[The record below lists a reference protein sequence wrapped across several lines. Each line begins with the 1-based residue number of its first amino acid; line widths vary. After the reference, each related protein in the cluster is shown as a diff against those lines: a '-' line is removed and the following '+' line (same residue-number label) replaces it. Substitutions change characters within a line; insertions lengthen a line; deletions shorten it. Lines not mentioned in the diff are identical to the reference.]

1 MQENLDLVIEGGW
14 LIDGLG
20 GPRRRADVGIRGER
34 IAAIGDLSAMPAGR
48 RIDAGGKI
56 VAPGFIDTHGHDDLM
71 FVEKPGL
78 EWKTSQGITSVVVG
92 NCGISGA
99 PAPLPG
105 NTAAALALLGD
116 SPLFTDMAVYFGALQ
131 AQRPMINVAALVG
144 HANLRLAA
152 MRDPAAQPTE
162 AEQQAMERMLAEA
175 LAAGAAGFSTGL
187 AYQP

>member
-1 MQENLDLVIEGGW
+1 MRSRTV
-14 LIDGLG
+14 
-20 GPRRRADVGIRGER
+20 
-34 IAAIGDLSAMPAGR
+34 SY
-48 RIDAGGKI
+48 
-56 VAPGFIDTHGHDDLM
+56 TH
-71 FVEKPGL
+71 L

-116 SPLFTDMAVYFGALQ
+116 SPLFPDMAAYFGALQ

-152 MRDPAAQPTE
+152 MRDPAAQPSAE
-162 AEQQAMERMLAEA
+162 EQQAMERLS
-175 LAAGAAGFSTGL
+175 LIHI
-187 AYQP
+187 